1 MWEIRLLTVLP
12 SACIISIVRLFYLK
26 ISRDSH
32 DPTWDSVPA
41 TYWTVIELNCG
52 ILCACLPTLRP
63 LLRHIFPSL
72 AHNSEKD
79 SGGPKDSNGQ
89 RIITIGESD
98 ERRRKPV
105 GLYTLTTASEAG
117 TSREELRTMSYDAG
131 EHAGHPG
138 PTSKLSTAIYGGR
151 GWSGD
156 APVGNE
162 QRITVTR
169 ELGMKESL
177 NGR

>member
-1 MWEIRLLTVLP
+1 MTVLP

-41 TYWTVIELNCG
+41 SYWTVVELNCG

-63 LLRHIFPSL
+63 LLRRIFPSL
-72 AHNSEKD
+72 SHSSGGD

-98 ERRRKPV
+98 ESRRKPI

-117 TSREELRTMSYDAG
+117 TSAEELRAMSYDAG

-138 PTSKLSTAIYGGR
+138 PTSRLSTTVYGGM
-151 GWSGD
+151 GGSGH
-156 APVGNE
+156 APDGDE

-169 ELGMKESL
+169 EIGMRDSWDA
-177 NGR
+177 R